1 MKKILFLLSMI
12 AVSFNGMAQTVEE
25 KPEVKGETSESLAAV
40 KLANQ
45 VLRYGYENKSTLALL
60 DALQIFSENPTQA
73 FNATKKG
80 DAVDESQTDGK
91 KARVSFDYESVL
103 ADAKAF
109 ADGDPNLLA
118 LIDNIDAEAKG
129 AQRGNIN
136 GPSRDYSAVNGNSY
150 MDYTASFVAN
160 ELAEIL
166 VSGDGDTDLDLYVY
180 DSNGNLITKD
190 TDYSDDC
197 YVRWVPAW
205 TGRYTIRIVNRGPIY
220 NRFVIVTN

>member
-1 MKKILFLLSMI
+1 MKKILFILSMI
-12 AVSFNGMAQTVEE
+12 TVAFNGMAQKVED

-45 VLRYGYENKSTLALL
+45 ILRYGYENKSTLALL

-73 FNATKKG
+73 LNATKDG
-80 DAVDESQTDGK
+80 AAVDESKNEGK
-91 KARVSFDYESVL
+91 KAKVSFDYDSVL

-136 GPSRDYSAVNGNSY
+136 GPSRDYAAVNGNSY

-160 ELAEIL
+160 QLAEVL

-180 DSNGNLITKD
+180 DSNGNPIASD

-205 TGRYTIRIVNRGPIY
+205 TGRYTIRIVNRGPVY
-220 NRFVIVTN
+220 NRFVILTN

>member
-1 MKKILFLLSMI
+1 MI
-12 AVSFNGMAQTVEE
+12 AVTISGMAQTVED

-73 FNATKKG
+73 LNATKKG
-80 DAVDESQTDGK
+80 DAVDESKTDGK
-91 KARVSFDYESVL
+91 KAKVAFDYDTVL
-103 ADAKAF
+103 ADAKTF
-109 ADGDPNLLA
+109 ADGDPNMLA

-129 AQRGNIN
+129 AQRGAVN
-136 GPSRDYSAVNGNSY
+136 GPSRHYDSVNGNSTDSY
-150 MDYTASFVAN
+150 NINFVAN

-166 VSGDGDTDLDLYVY
+166 VSGDGDTDLDLYIY
-180 DSNGNLITKD
+180 DSNGNLIASD

-205 TGRYTIRIVNRGPIY
+205 TGRYIVKVVNRGPVY
-220 NRFVIVTN
+220 NRYVIITN

>member
-1 MKKILFLLSMI
+1 MKKILFFLSMI
-12 AVSFNGMAQTVEE
+12 AVSFSGMAQVGAE

-60 DALQIFSENPTQA
+60 DAHQLFSENPTQA

-80 DAVDESQTDGK
+80 DAVDESKADGK
-91 KARVSFDYESVL
+91 KAKVSFDYESVL

-150 MDYTASFVAN
+150 IDYTASFVAN
-160 ELAEIL
+160 ELAEVL

-180 DSNGNLITKD
+180 DSNGNLIAKD

-205 TGRYTIRIVNRGPIY
+205 TGRYTIRIVNRGPVY
-220 NRFVIVTN
+220 NRFVILTN

>member
-1 MKKILFLLSMI
+1 MKKIICSICLLTASLG
-12 AVSFNGMAQTVEE
+12 VTAQTVEE
-25 KPEVKGETSESLAAV
+25 KPEIKGESSESLAAV

-73 FNATKKG
+73 LNATKKG
-80 DAVDESQTDGK
+80 DAVDETKNDGK
-91 KARVSFDYESVL
+91 KAKVSFDYESVL
-103 ADAKAF
+103 ADARAF
-109 ADGDPNLLA
+109 ADGDSNLLA

-136 GPSRDYSAVNGNSY
+136 GPSRDYAAVNGKSY

-160 ELAEIL
+160 QLAEVL

-180 DSNGNLITKD
+180 DSNGNLIASD

-205 TGRYTIRIVNRGPIY
+205 TGRYTVRIVNRGPVY
-220 NRFVIVTN
+220 NRFVILTN

>member
-80 DAVDESQTDGK
+80 DAVDESKTDGK
-91 KARVSFDYESVL
+91 KARVLFDYESVL

-136 GPSRDYSAVNGNSY
+136 GPSRDYSSVNGNSHL
-150 MDYTASFVAN
+150 DYSASFVAN

-180 DSNGNLITKD
+180 DSNGNLIAKD

-197 YVRWVPAW
+197 YVRWIPAW
-205 TGRYTIRIVNRGPIY
+205 TGRYTIRIVNRGPVY
-220 NRFVIVTN
+220 NRFVILTN

>member
-1 MKKILFLLSMI
+1 MKKILFILSMI
-12 AVSFNGMAQTVEE
+12 TVAFSGMAQKVED

-45 VLRYGYENKSTLALL
+45 ILRYGYENKSTLALL

-73 FNATKKG
+73 LNATKDG
-80 DAVDESQTDGK
+80 AAVDESKNEGK
-91 KARVSFDYESVL
+91 KAKVSFDYDSVL

-136 GPSRDYSAVNGNSY
+136 GPSRDYAAVNGNSY

-160 ELAEIL
+160 QLAEVL

-180 DSNGNLITKD
+180 DSNGNPIASD

-205 TGRYTIRIVNRGPIY
+205 TGRYTIRIVNRGPVC
-220 NRFVIVTN
+220 NRFVILTN

>member
-1 MKKILFLLSMI
+1 MKKILFILSMV
-12 AVSFNGMAQTVEE
+12 AVAFSSMAQKVEE

-45 VLRYGYENKSTLALL
+45 ILRYGYENKSTLALL

-73 FNATKKG
+73 FKAYKEG
-80 DAVDESQTDGK
+80 EAVDENKTDGK
-91 KARVSFDYESVL
+91 KAKVSFDYESVL

-150 MDYTASFVAN
+150 IDYTASFVAN
-160 ELAEIL
+160 ELAEVL

-180 DSNGNLITKD
+180 DSNGNPIASD

-205 TGRYTIRIVNRGPIY
+205 TGRYTIRIVNRGPVY
-220 NRFVIVTN
+220 NRFVILTN

>member
-1 MKKILFLLSMI
+1 MKKIILFLSM
-12 AVSFNGMAQTVEE
+12 AALTMSGMAQTVEE

-45 VLRYGYENKSTLALL
+45 ILRYGYENRSTLALL

-73 FNATKKG
+73 LNATKQG
-80 DAVDESQTDGK
+80 EAVDETKTEGK
-91 KARVSFDYESVL
+91 KAAVHFDYETVL
-103 ADAKAF
+103 ADAKTF

-136 GPSRDYSAVNGNSY
+136 GPSRDYYAVNGNSY
-150 MDYTASFVAN
+150 LDYTASFVAN
-160 ELAEIL
+160 QLAEIL
-166 VSGDGDTDLDLYVY
+166 LSGDGDTDLDLYVY
-180 DSNGNLITKD
+180 DSNGNLIASD

-197 YVRWVPAW
+197 YVRWVPKW
-205 TGRYTIRIVNRGPIY
+205 TGRYTIRIVNRGPVY
-220 NRFVIVTN
+220 NRFVILTN

>member
-1 MKKILFLLSMI
+1 MKKILFFLSMI
-12 AVSFNGMAQTVEE
+12 AVSFSSMAQTVED

-73 FNATKKG
+73 FKATKEG
-80 DAVDESQTDGK
+80 ETVDESKTDGK
-91 KARVSFDYESVL
+91 KAKVSFDYESVL

-136 GPSRDYSAVNGNSY
+136 GPSRDYAAVNGKSY
-150 MDYTASFVAN
+150 INYTASFVAN
-160 ELAEIL
+160 ELAEVL

-180 DSNGNLITKD
+180 VSNGNLIASD

-197 YVRWVPAW
+197 YVRWIPAW
-205 TGRYTIRIVNRGPIY
+205 TGRYTIRIVNRGPVY
-220 NRFVIVTN
+220 NRFVILTN

>member
-1 MKKILFLLSMI
+1 MKKIIILMAMM
-12 AVSFNGMAQTVEE
+12 AVTMSGIAQTVEDKAE
-25 KPEVKGETSESLAAV
+25 IKGETSESLAAV

-45 VLRYGYENKSTLALL
+45 LLRYGYENKSTLALL

-80 DAVDESQTDGK
+80 DAVDESKTDGK
-91 KARVSFDYESVL
+91 KAKVSFDYESVL

-220 NRFVIVTN
+220 NRFVILTN

>member
-1 MKKILFLLSMI
+1 MKKILFFLSMI
-12 AVSFNGMAQTVEE
+12 AVSFSSMAQTVED

-73 FNATKKG
+73 FKATKEG
-80 DAVDESQTDGK
+80 ETVDESKTDGK
-91 KARVSFDYESVL
+91 KAKVSFDYESVL

-136 GPSRDYSAVNGNSY
+136 GPSRDYAAVNGKSY
-150 MDYTASFVAN
+150 INYTASFVAN
-160 ELAEIL
+160 ELAEVL

-180 DSNGNLITKD
+180 DSNGNLIASD

-197 YVRWVPAW
+197 YVRWIPAW
-205 TGRYTIRIVNRGPIY
+205 TGRYTIRIVNRGPVY
-220 NRFVIVTN
+220 NRFVILTN

>member
-1 MKKILFLLSMI
+1 MKKILFFLSMI

-45 VLRYGYENKSTLALL
+45 VLRHGYENKSTLALL

-80 DAVDESQTDGK
+80 DAVDESKTDGK
-91 KARVSFDYESVL
+91 KANVSFDYESVL

-136 GPSRDYSAVNGNSY
+136 GPSRDYSAVNGNSHL
-150 MDYTASFVAN
+150 DYSASFVAN

-180 DSNGNLITKD
+180 DSNGNLIVKD

-197 YVRWVPAW
+197 YVRWIPAW
-205 TGRYTIRIVNRGPIY
+205 TGRYTIRIVNRGPVY
-220 NRFVIVTN
+220 NRFVILTN

>member
-1 MKKILFLLSMI
+1 MKKIICSICLLTASLG
-12 AVSFNGMAQTVEE
+12 VTAQTVEE
-25 KPEVKGETSESLAAV
+25 KPEIKGESSESLAAV

-73 FNATKKG
+73 LNATKKG
-80 DAVDESQTDGK
+80 DAVDETKNDGK
-91 KARVSFDYESVL
+91 KAKVSFDYESVL
-103 ADAKAF
+103 ADAKVF
-109 ADGDPNLLA
+109 ADGDSNLLA

-136 GPSRDYSAVNGNSY
+136 GPSRDYAAVNGKSY

-160 ELAEIL
+160 QLAEVL

-180 DSNGNLITKD
+180 DSNGNLIASD

-205 TGRYTIRIVNRGPIY
+205 TGRYTVRIVNRGPVY
-220 NRFVIVTN
+220 NRFVILTN